1 MEELRHRLRIKR
13 WQLFGGS
20 WGAALAIAYAERYP
34 DRVTEMVLRGIFL
47 VRRSEI
53 EWFYQDGA
61 SHLFPEAWEDFISPI
76 EESRRDDLVKAYYEL
91 FSGEEN
97 PAQVRAARA
106 WTAWEKR
113 ASYLQPCQEE
123 IHKALTDDKYS
134 LAFARL
140 ECHYFMHGAF
150 FDPED
155 KLLREIGKIRHIPA
169 VVVQGR
175 YDVVCP
181 MTTAWDLHRAWPE
194 ADFCVVPTA
203 GHSAFEPGIVHE
215 LVCATDRYARRKR

>member
-1 MEELRHRLRIKR
+1 MALM
-13 WQLFGGS
+13 
-20 WGAALAIAYAERYP
+20 GAHERYP

-47 VRRSEI
+47 VRRSGI

-61 SHLFPEAWEDFISPI
+61 SHLFPDAWEEFIAPI
-76 EESRRDDLVKAYYEL
+76 AESKRGDLVKAYFAL
-91 FSGEEN
+91 FTGKESE
-97 PAQVRAARA
+97 AQLRAAHA

-113 ASYLQPCQEE
+113 TSYLQACEEE
-123 IHKALTDDKYS
+123 IQKALTDDRYA

-140 ECHYFMHGAF
+140 ECHYFMHRAF

-155 KLLREIGKIRHIPA
+155 KLLKEIDKIRHIPA
-169 VVVQGR
+169 VVVQAR

-194 ADFCVVPTA
+194 ADFRIVPIA

-215 LVCATDRYARRKR
+215 LVCATDGYASQRR